1 MSNSYFFTEYGLKRF
16 IVGSVAFVARLLSL
30 QSAISSTVSPEIGLK
45 RFIVGSVA
53 FVARLLS
60 LQSAIS
66 STVSPEIGVTLVF
79 GVGCK
84 YLLHAK

>member
-1 MSNSYFFTEYGLKRF
+1 MSNSYVFTEYELKRF

-30 QSAISSTVSPEIGLK
+30 L
-45 RFIVGSVA
+45 
-53 FVARLLS
+53 
-60 LQSAIS
+60 SAIS

-84 YLLHAK
+84 YLYCMRSRSLQNSRLL